1 MIVRKTLDRL
11 ADEYMEA
18 IEYHDYL
25 IEKYKNKLEIAL
37 RKRRD
42 HDEILNIKRMLCE
55 LHRQRG
61 EMIQTVYKLKNYYKF
76 SGKESA

>member
-1 MIVRKTLDRL
+1 MTKTLDRL

-25 IEKYKNKLEIAL
+25 IEKYKNKLEIAMKK
-37 RKRRD
+37 RKDRD
-42 HDEILNIKRMLCE
+42 EVFRIKRMLCE

-61 EMIQTVYKLKNYYKF
+61 EMINTVDTLKNYYKY
-76 SGKESA
+76 SRKESA